1 MITAHIFKAKGGIW
15 TLILSKS
22 PHGEINGDNV
32 ISQIPYEN
40 KIEAKKAAKTVGAK
54 PWNY

>member
-22 PHGEINGDNV
+22 PYGEINGDNV
-32 ISQIPYEN
+32 ISQTPYAN
-40 KIEAKKAAKTVGAK
+40 KIEAKKAAKSIGAK

>member
-1 MITAHIFKAKGGIW
+1 MTAHIFKAKGGIW

-22 PHGEINGDNV
+22 PHGQINGDNV
-32 ISQIPYEN
+32 ISETPYAN
-40 KIEAKKAAKTVGAK
+40 KVEAKKAAKAAGAK

>member
-1 MITAHIFKAKGGIW
+1 MTAHIYKAKGGIW

-22 PHGEINGDNV
+22 ASITADQV
-32 ISQIPYEN
+32 ISETAYEN
-40 KIEAKKAAKTVGAK
+40 KVAAKQAAKAVGAK